1 MENPSAET
9 IALLRQIG
17 DNVGRAVRPAT
28 LEVELQRVV
37 AAVRQLHEA
46 AACSVAL
53 LEADGSALRFRA
65 ADGVGADA
73 IVGMSLP
80 LGRGIAG
87 WVAMTGQGIAVSD
100 VQRDPRFAKDVAE
113 ATAYVPT
120 SLIAVPLVDEVGS
133 VSGVLEVLDPERGE
147 EHTGRDLD
155 VLGLVGSQLASIV
168 RLCQLYDALGETF
181 VRALGQGQSEEGFV
195 AALGE
200 LARERPAVDE
210 LSILAD
216 TFRELADSG
225 PDARRLAQHVLA
237 EVLVFVRGRR

>member
-9 IALLRQIG
+9 VALLRQIG
-17 DNVGRAVRPAT
+17 DNVGRAVRPVT
-28 LEVELQRVV
+28 LDAELQRAV
-37 AAVRQLHEA
+37 AAVRQLYEA

-53 LEADGSALRFRA
+53 LEADGSQLRFRA
-65 ADGVGADA
+65 ADGAGAEA
-73 IVGMSLP
+73 IVGMTLP

-87 WVAMTGQGIAVSD
+87 WVAMTAQGIGVAD

-120 SLIAVPLVDEVGS
+120 NLIAVPLVDDAGS

-155 VLGLVGSQLASIV
+155 VLGLVGSQLAAVV

-181 VRALGQGQSEEGFV
+181 VRALGEGQSEEGFV

-210 LSILAD
+210 LSVLAD
-216 TFRELADSG
+216 TFRQLADSG
-225 PDARRLAQHVLA
+225 PDARRLAQRVLA
-237 EVLVFVRGRR
+237 EVLAFLQGRR